1 MNSDTTLALQIL
13 AAGCAIAVVTWL
25 GVVFTRAA
33 KRGGGGMQ
41 ALGAAMMLFGF
52 GSMRDPSRN
61 PVKEAQEGQPR
72 RGEHSADP
80 LDPW

>member
-1 MNSDTTLALQIL
+1 
-13 AAGCAIAVVTWL
+13 
-25 GVVFTRAA
+25 
-33 KRGGGGMQ
+33 MQ

-72 RGEHSADP
+72 RGEHGADP